1 MQQKTQ
7 PKVHPNQ
14 DFQWGMHPQKN
25 PDTHCK
31 IIFVSLGIQS
41 RTNIKKVI
49 SKFTNQFL
57 SKFSKLST
65 VKKIVLI
72 MFVLFGVFWYWATK
86 TFYYYIIHTL
96 GIPQLSSISGFS
108 VDTIDWLF
116 ITLPFYIK
124 IVTIVIIFPIIAII
138 IIRKKRTKK
147 STP

>member
-1 MQQKTQ
+1 M
-7 PKVHPNQ
+7 
-14 DFQWGMHPQKN
+14 
-25 PDTHCK
+25 
-31 IIFVSLGIQS
+31 
-41 RTNIKKVI
+41 KKVI

-108 VDTIDWLF
+108 VDTIDWLL

-124 IVTIVIIFPIIAII
+124 IVPIVIFLPIIVII
-138 IIRKKRTKK
+138 IIRKQRTKK